1 MSHDTGFFRPLEA
14 RGRRL
19 GDGRVPAVCVSL
31 LADSETDLLSELAA
45 VLPSGPDV
53 IEWRV
58 DHYLAARPAAAVD
71 AHDTRVAVLG
81 LLARLRDIVG
91 ELPLIVTLRSAAE
104 GGRQTG
110 LDAQSAGD
118 LLAALADA
126 GIADYIDLE
135 LAAPAAVQTSVFAA
149 ARKGG
154 VQVIVSAHDFNA
166 TPPADEIFGKLV
178 RAAATGADVAKVAV
192 MPRSMDDVLAL
203 LAATTRAH
211 RELDLPLITMA
222 MGPLG
227 VLTRVFGGLFGSAL
241 SFAAG
246 RQASAP
252 GQLPIA
258 ELQGAFGLVRSR
270 SLPR

>member
-19 GDGRVPAVCVSL
+19 GDGRVPAVCVPLVADGEADL
-31 LADSETDLLSELAA
+31 LAELAA

-58 DHYLAARPAAAVD
+58 DHYLAARPPAAAD
-71 AHDTRVAVLG
+71 PSATQAAVLG
-81 LLARLRDIVG
+81 LLSRLRGIAGDV
-91 ELPLIVTLRSAAE
+91 PLIFTLRSAAE

-110 LDAQSAGD
+110 FDAQGAGN
-118 LLAALADA
+118 LLAAVADT

-135 LAAPAAVQTSVFAA
+135 LAAPSGVRARVFAA
-149 ARKGG
+149 ARRSGAR
-154 VQVIVSAHDFNA
+154 VIVSAHDFTA
-166 TPPADEIFGKLV
+166 TPSADEIFDTL
-178 RAAATGADVAKVAV
+178 AAAAAAGADVAKIAV
-192 MPRSMDDVLAL
+192 MPQSVDDVLAL
-203 LAATTRAH
+203 LSATTRAH

-227 VLTRVFGGLFGSAL
+227 VATRVFGGLFGSAL

-252 GQLPIA
+252 CQLPVA
-258 ELQGAFGLVRSR
+258 ELQAALELVRSR